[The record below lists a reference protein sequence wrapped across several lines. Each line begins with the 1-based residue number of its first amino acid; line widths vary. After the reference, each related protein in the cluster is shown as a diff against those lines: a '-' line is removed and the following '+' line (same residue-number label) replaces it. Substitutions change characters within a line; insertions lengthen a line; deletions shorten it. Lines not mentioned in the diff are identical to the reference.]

1 MSNILGLGS
10 LKISW
15 QVTCSLS
22 HSWLQLIWCGYFLA
36 IKVSN
41 WNGLR
46 TSHGIWELFQRTKR
60 KIFEWANKMSD
71 CKYWMSDTYEGNRSD
86 KTKFHFSRFSRG
98 FHALQ
103 QSMERVASW
112 TLKNINFPTPWN
124 TFPDWWT
131 FNQSGD
137 RVLRLW
143 TVGSSE
149 LSKMR
154 NPVLWK

>member
-1 MSNILGLGS
+1 MSKILGLGS

-22 HSWLQLIWCGYFLA
+22 QWLQLICWGYFLA
-36 IKVSN
+36 NKVSN
-41 WNGLR
+41 WNELR
-46 TSHGIWELFQRTKR
+46 TWYLRTVSANR
-60 KIFEWANKMSD
+60 MKIFEWAKNMSD
-71 CKYWMSDTYEGNRSD
+71 CRCWMSDEGNRSD

-131 FNQSGD
+131 FNQSGYWC
-137 RVLRLW
+137 LKLW
-143 TVGSSE
+143 TSNFQRWEIQS
-149 LSKMR
+149 
-154 NPVLWK
+154 